1 MRNYDEGEVVRSLN
15 KKNDIRIN
23 QGQKEIV
30 ETRGPSASRDVGI
43 KSRGKISF
51 LVNYCGYT
59 HNFKKP
65 K

>member
-1 MRNYDEGEVVRSLN
+1 MRNYDESEVVRSLN
-15 KKNDIRIN
+15 KKNDIHVN
-23 QGQKEIV
+23 QGQKDISESW
-30 ETRGPSASRDVGI
+30 GPTSKSDIGI

-59 HNFKKP
+59 HSFKKT